1 MLSIAEVDPSF
12 REGPVILADRR
23 EAGPLTA
30 EEGPWRLVIS
40 ADIRPDRG
48 VRQVESIKVV
58 IAP

>member
-1 MLSIAEVDPSF
+1 MRALALAIALLLA
-12 REGPVILADRR
+12 PVILADRR

-40 ADIRPDRG
+40 DDTRPDRG
-48 VRQVESIKVV
+48 VRQVETIKVV